1 MLLPYKKISK
11 NAKKFLMD
19 MEIILA
25 RYCKSLTGSLG
36 KGYGYAVCR
45 RGKRFF
51 SQRSPKGPRIQDGHL
66 RFIFA
71 CADMAQY
78 NYFIGD
84 IDVEGEELLEAARE
98 AHVEMET
105 ILPDVQYNAY
115 DIRRIKTYYGL

>member
-1 MLLPYKKISK
+1 
-11 NAKKFLMD
+11 

-25 RYCKSLTGSLG
+25 KTCRSLTGSLG
-36 KGYGYAVCR
+36 RIYGYSITR
-45 RGKRFF
+45 RDGKFVSIRN
-51 SQRSPKGPRIQDGHL
+51 PKGPRIQDGHL

-84 IDVEGEELLEAARE
+84 IDVEGKELLEAARE

-105 ILPDVQYNAY
+105 ILPDVQYNAH
-115 DIRRIKTYYGL
+115 DIRRIKTYYSL

>member
-1 MLLPYKKISK
+1 MLFDAKISK

-25 RYCKSLTGSLG
+25 RHCKSLTGSLG

-51 SQRSPKGPRIQDGHL
+51 SQRSPKGPRIRDGHL

-84 IDVEGEELLEAARE
+84 IDVEGKELLEAARE

-105 ILPDVQYNAY
+105 ILPDVQYNAH
-115 DIRRIKTYYGL
+115 DIRRIKTYNGL